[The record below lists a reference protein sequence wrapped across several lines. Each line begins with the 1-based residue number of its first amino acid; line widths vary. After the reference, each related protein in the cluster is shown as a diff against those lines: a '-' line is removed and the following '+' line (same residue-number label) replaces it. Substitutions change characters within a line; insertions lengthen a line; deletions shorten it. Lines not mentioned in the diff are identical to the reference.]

1 MPVQI
6 ASEEDTVGPYNRLSA
21 SQVNSYNNCS
31 RLWFYEKIRRFR
43 MPQIPV
49 LFVGRAVEDAV
60 CKMLRESPG
69 LMVASADSKILAK
82 TPLDENGLPTR
93 DGGDWPATNLLVLPS
108 SMHPSSIEELKEWG
122 KRRLDIHLPLSLEA
136 MKKEWLSD
144 ERKAGD
150 WSSVDVQYC
159 LKMCYSALDM
169 HLAELQRC
177 VDANGGPNL
186 ESWREGIREVW
197 PAPDGRDFK
206 LDRSHPLA
214 SKDSFTLVEAWEVCR
229 PWFVDPGAEKFTM
242 NAIHP
247 QHWFQGEYDLVYRW
261 DGKIK
266 IVDLKASVG
275 KGDRSGNYVD
285 QLRIYAMLWWVTHEK
300 NETVESLE
308 IWYLGADVV
317 KDVEVPSVEELQKM
331 ETELEQMWKL
341 LKENKPDIEQCPPN
355 PAPMRGFSAGGK
367 SIDAPNESRCDSCDW
382 EQICPG
388 GSGNDDLPSAGIVNL
403 PGSSSSFDI
412 TEIAQLNPRATIVAE
427 VFSVVGAN
435 SKPVPQIT
443 ICQGTN
449 FAKIQI
455 ISETHESGQRSWPLG
470 IKKGDLVKLD
480 GLVFTVNWKGEI
492 VLKVDPHAII
502 IPASPS
508 EECTTDLL
516 SYRAKY
522 HVAGRVIY
530 RFEKRGIGRTGKE
543 WHRKGLMIQDSTGAM
558 KVGGW
563 ANDWPPQYD
572 TVHVGD
578 TVVVA
583 NIGID
588 AWATEVR
595 GEISRNSTFQ
605 TIERI
610 SRN

>member
-6 ASEEDTVGPYNRLSA
+6 ASDEDSIGPYNRLSA

-69 LMVASADSKILAK
+69 LMVASADSKILEP

-93 DGGDWPATNLLVLPS
+93 EGGHWPATKLLALPPN
-108 SMHPSSIEELKEWG
+108 MQPSTIEELKEWG
-122 KRRLDIHLPLSLEA
+122 MSRLDIHLPLSLEE
-136 MKKEWLSD
+136 MKKEWEND

-150 WSSVDVQYC
+150 WSSVNIQYC
-159 LKMCYSALDM
+159 LNMCYSALDM

-177 VDANGGPNL
+177 VEANGGPNL
-186 ESWREGIREVW
+186 ESWREGNREYW

-206 LDRSHPLA
+206 LINKHPLA
-214 SKDSFTLVEAWEVCR
+214 SKDLFTLVEAWEVCR
-229 PWFVDPGAEKFTM
+229 PWFVDPGAKKFTM

-266 IVDLKASVG
+266 IVDLKASIG

-285 QLRIYAMLWWVTHEK
+285 QLRIYAMLWWVTHGK
-300 NETVESLE
+300 SETVDSLE

-317 KDVEVPSVEELQKM
+317 KDIEVPSVEELQKM

-341 LKENKPDIEQCPPN
+341 LKENKPEIEQCPPN

-367 SIDAPNESRCDSCDW
+367 PIDAPNESRCISCDW
-382 EQICPG
+382 EKICPG

-403 PGSSSSFDI
+403 LGSSSSFDI
-412 TEIAQLNPRATIVAE
+412 TEMAQLNPRATIVAE

-492 VLKVDPHAII
+492 ILKVDPHAII

-508 EECTTDLL
+508 EECTTDLM

-543 WHRKGLMIQDSTGAM
+543 WHRKGMMIQDSTGAM

-563 ANDWPPQYD
+563 ANDWGPQYD
-572 TVHVGD
+572 TVSIGD
-578 TVVVA
+578 TVVIA

-605 TIERI
+605 VIDRI
-610 SRN
+610 SR